1 MSDNMI
7 TSFTLTFALTLFA
20 VAPALAGGDAAAGK
34 EKSLVCAAC
43 HGQKGES
50 VAPDFPILAGQHV
63 DYLERAM
70 LDYKAGNRK
79 NPIMGP
85 QMENLSKTDIED
97 LAAYFAS
104 QKGLMVKR

>member
-1 MSDNMI
+1 MSDQI
-7 TSFTLTFALTLFA
+7 VKPIALACALSLFSA
-20 VAPALAGGDAAAGK
+20 APALAGDPAAGK

-50 VAPDFPILAGQHV
+50 VSPTFPVLAGQHV
-63 DYLERAM
+63 DYLERAL
-70 LDYKAGNRK
+70 LDYKAGHRK

-85 QMENLSKTDIED
+85 QVENLSKTDIED

-104 QKGLMVKR
+104 QKGLYVKR